1 VRPAPKITPKFVVAV
16 VEQAREIATE
26 EARLRIPSRLGMAV
40 VIASVILM
48 GWGLMR
54 STGAQDVPK
63 ITTPAT
69 SAAVLQDTEPKRVP
83 DAAKPVETA
92 APPLESEVLPES
104 SVPKLAD
111 TKGVEVP
118 PPVTPAFGMPPT
130 APAATEG
137 QNDDPEK
144 TVQAFVEQ
152 NRKVAEARLKGLKD
166 EEQKLRGRLQKVEG
180 GIKRWEALLAALD
193 KSSPAGSSKGLSLSE
208 PRVRERP
215 RVRPRAG
222 APSAPPGG
230 PHELIE
236 DLAPLPGTV
245 DESVAPPA
253 QLEKLPAS
261 APR

>member
-26 EARLRIPSRLGMAV
+26 EASLRIPSRLGMAV
-40 VIASVILM
+40 VLVSVTLM

-63 ITTPAT
+63 ITETVA
-69 SAAVLQDTEPKRVP
+69 SAAALQDPEPKSVP
-83 DAAKPVETA
+83 HAAKPAETA
-92 APPLESEVLPES
+92 APPLEPEVLPES

-118 PPVTPAFGMPPT
+118 PPFTPAFGLPPT
-130 APAATEG
+130 APSATVGE
-137 QNDDPEK
+137 NDDPEK

-152 NRKVAEARLKGLKD
+152 NRKVAEAQLKGLKD

-193 KSSPAGSSKGLSLSE
+193 KSSPAGSSKGLTLSE
-208 PRVRERP
+208 PRIRERP
-215 RVRPRAG
+215 RDG
-222 APSAPPGG
+222 APSTPPEG
-230 PHELIE
+230 PRELIE
-236 DLAPLPGTV
+236 DLTPVATKSEPAANDAAPHAEP
-245 DESVAPPA
+245 
-253 QLEKLPAS
+253 EKLPPS
-261 APR
+261 IPR